1 MALPFSMN
9 RSKSDGDFLQNYQ
22 NSENEERD
30 LIDSA
35 FALGADKL
43 DAFSLTLD
51 ASKHKEAAEKYIK
64 DTNERLAKLYQQWFD
79 DLSVNDLI

>member
-64 DTNERLAKLYQQWFD
+64 ATNERLAKLYQQWFD